1 MLRSFIAFLYLTFVM
16 ILLLLPATLVF
27 LGFFFGRTFQETC
40 ILVCI
45 GLLLSRLYRPIS
57 VLVGNDSL
65 KF

>member
-1 MLRSFIAFLYLTFVM
+1 MLRSFFAYLHLTLVM

-27 LGFFFGRTFQETC
+27 VGFFFGRTFLETC
-40 ILVCI
+40 VYVGV

-57 VLVGNDSL
+57 VLVGNDNL

>member
-1 MLRSFIAFLYLTFVM
+1 MIRSFIAFLHLTIVM

-27 LGFFFGRTFQETC
+27 VGFFFGKTFLETC
-40 ILVCI
+40 VFVYV

-57 VLVGNDSL
+57 VLVGNDNL